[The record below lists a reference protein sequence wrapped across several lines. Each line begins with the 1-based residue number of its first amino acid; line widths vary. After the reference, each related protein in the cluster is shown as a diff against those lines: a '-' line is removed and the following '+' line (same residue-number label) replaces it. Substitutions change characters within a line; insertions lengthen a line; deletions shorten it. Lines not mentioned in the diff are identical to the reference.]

1 MECFHVGKKYQWE
14 LYGYRILTLRL
25 WKEMLLVMAWLVFQ
39 ELLAQWSSHQIVVES
54 TGGDDVYDGMEAY

>member
-1 MECFHVGKKYQWE
+1 
-14 LYGYRILTLRL
+14 
-25 WKEMLLVMAWLVFQ
+25 MLLVMAWLVFQ